1 MQHGLLY
8 LQKDIYRIYIE
19 YTEYGDIY
27 IYIYIYTYIHIYI
40 YTYIYIYIY
49 IYIIYLYVIYT
60 EGHRCDYYHEY
71 LACEQ
76 EDFRERYILVEGD

>member
-1 MQHGLLY
+1 M
-8 LQKDIYRIYIE
+8 YICV
-19 YTEYGDIY
+19 GVCVC
-27 IYIYIYTYIHIYI
+27 
-40 YTYIYIYIY
+40 IYIY